1 MTPEQSERDLE
12 VLLSYLLNRQLR
24 QGEIIE
30 ALGISRSTFYDQR
43 EQGQLAN
50 PKNLIAAARFFHLNP
65 AELLLRYRY
74 ITADEVINLS
84 DELTANPPLLMGRGV
99 SLLTEDENVANSPSL

>member
-1 MTPEQSERDLE
+1 MTPEQGERDLE

-24 QGEIIE
+24 KGEIIE

-50 PKNLIAAARFFHLNP
+50 PKNLLAAARFFGLNP
-65 AELLLRYRY
+65 VELLLRYGH

-84 DELTANPPLLMGRGV
+84 DELTANP
-99 SLLTEDENVANSPSL
+99 SLLTRTGVSQPTEDDNVANSPPL